1 MISTILFVG
10 LIIIGVCLLGVYNYI
25 ALWRISK
32 ETENREKLGWYCMFC
47 VSTAVFCLLIAW
59 RIKVPL
65 AKDFLPVF
73 FIFSLILGFLA
84 RESATSPYKLA
95 KFWKK
100 LGTKTDKN
108 SDNR

>member
-1 MISTILFVG
+1 MISTILFIG

-25 ALWRISK
+25 ALWQISR
-32 ETENREKLGWYCMFC
+32 ETENREKLGWYCMLSF
-47 VSTAVFCLLIAW
+47 STAIFCLLIAW
-59 RIKVPL
+59 RIKEPL

-95 KFWKK
+95 NFWKK
-100 LGTKTDKN
+100 LGIKPDKN
-108 SDNR
+108 PDNR